1 MRPALPLLL
10 LSLTMVPAQAR
21 AQAPAPVLT
30 PTQLSLVEAVQ
41 LGRTQAVTAVLAGL
55 NVRVAD
61 ARLGQRRA
69 DLLPFVAGS
78 ARYTYQTLNFD
89 EFGLPNVSGVTP
101 PFSLW
106 SFQVR
111 AVQSIY
117 DASLWA
123 RTQAASDSAKASGLD
138 AVTAGELAAVTAG
151 VAYVRVLGA
160 GEVVNARLADSVIA
174 TDLLE
179 QARQLVLSGVSPPID
194 STRSSV
200 NFAAVRTQLLIAR
213 NQQDRSRLELARA
226 LDLPPSGQIVLT
238 DSLAPSDETV
248 PTDADSAVAFA
259 LAHRS
264 EVQAERQRLA
274 ASERSL
280 KAIKYENL
288 PSIGATG
295 QYTEGGK
302 TLSVINPSY
311 SVGVGITLPIFDGLK
326 RQDRAAEQSARVK
339 AQRLRLHDAERQ
351 IETETRQALID
362 MLAARQQ
369 VGLAQDRLR
378 LATLELDQAEERF
391 KAGIASSIETTNAQ
405 LSVVSSRDVL
415 IQARVALGVA
425 RLSAY
430 RALGILND
438 LH

>member
-151 VAYVRVLGA
+151 VAYVRVLGT

-326 RQDRAAEQSARVK
+326 RQDRAAEQSARVE

>member
-326 RQDRAAEQSARVK
+326 RQDRAAEQSARVE

>member
-10 LSLTMVPAQAR
+10 LPLAMAPAQAR

-30 PTQLSLVEAVQ
+30 PTRLSLVEAVN
-41 LGRTQAVTAVLAGL
+41 LGRTQAVTAVLAGF
-55 NVRVAD
+55 NVRLAD

-78 ARYTYQTLNFD
+78 ARYNYQTLNFD

-101 PFSLW
+101 PYSLW

-111 AVQSIY
+111 AAQSIY

-160 GEVVNARLADSVIA
+160 GEVVHARLADSVIA

-200 NFAAVRTQLLIAR
+200 NFAAVRTELLIAR

-288 PSIGATG
+288 PSLGATG

-311 SVGVGITLPIFDGLK
+311 SVGVGINLPIFDGLK
-326 RQDRAAEQSARVK
+326 RQDRAAEQSARVE